1 MLRKINRSESNPSAT
16 KVRRK
21 LSYGWVVVIAS
32 AFIILIGGSFQYSFG
47 VFIKPLINKFGWSR
61 TAISASI
68 TTRSITSGLIGPIV
82 GTLSDRYGSKKFI
95 LVGILLVGLS
105 QILTSRITTLWHLYL
120 FLGALAGIGISLF
133 FVPIFAMVPKWF
145 GDKSALGNGIVLS
158 GFGWAQIIIPP
169 VATYLILQY
178 SWETCFLILGIAALV
193 LGTVAWSFIRTPP
206 NTVKQPQAKPI
217 EADAPKASEPPTG
230 VKDNYTLSEALR
242 TPALW
247 IMLLIFAIIA
257 ASYQMVVI
265 HIIVAAIDIGL
276 TSEAAAIILSL
287 SGIGNIAGRLI
298 LGGLAT
304 KIGNK
309 ITLSF
314 CLASQALALFFLAG
328 ASDLYAFYIIAAIH
342 GFGYGGSTPIVFTM
356 AGSFFG
362 TKSIGSIIGTINA
375 AYALGIAAG
384 PLWAGYIF
392 DVTGS
397 YYTAFLYASI
407 AVMISFLL
415 CLLLKP
421 PRRKT
426 LTPYPYYY
434 KSSTASP

>member
-1 MLRKINRSESNPSAT
+1 MLPKRNKTESNPST
-16 KVRRK
+16 TEVRGK
-21 LSYGWVVVIAS
+21 LSYGWVVVIAG
-32 AFIILIGGSFQYSFG
+32 AFVVLIGGTFQYSFG
-47 VFIKPLINKFGWSR
+47 VFVKPLINRFGWSR

-68 TTRSITSGLIGPIV
+68 TTRSITSGLTGPMV
-82 GTLSDRYGSKKFI
+82 GALSDRYGPRKFI
-95 LVGILLVGLS
+95 LAGIFFVGLS
-105 QILTSRITTLWHLYL
+105 QILASRITTLWHLYF

-133 FVPIFAMVPKWF
+133 FVPIFATIPRWF
-145 GDKSALGNGIVLS
+145 GSKSALGNGIVLS

-193 LGTVAWSFIRTPP
+193 LGTAAWSFIKTPP
-206 NTVKQPQAKPI
+206 NTMNHPLVKPI
-217 EADAPKASEPPTG
+217 EANAPKASDTPTES
-230 VKDNYTLSEALR
+230 KDTYTLSEALR

-247 IMLLIFAIIA
+247 IMLLIFAVIA

-265 HIIVAAIDIGL
+265 HIVVAAIDIGI

-287 SGIGNIAGRLI
+287 SGTGNIAGRLI
-298 LGGLAT
+298 LGGLAN
-304 KIGNK
+304 KFGNK
-309 ITLSF
+309 ITLIF
-314 CLASQALALFFLAG
+314 CLAIQALALFFLAG
-328 ASDLYAFYIIAAIH
+328 ATDLSALYIIVVVH

-362 TKSIGSIIGTINA
+362 TKSIGTIIGTINA
-375 AYALGIAAG
+375 AYALGIATG

-421 PRRKT
+421 PRRKIT
-426 LTPYPYYY
+426 TP
-434 KSSTASP
+434 